1 MKTDIAVLGGGASGL
16 CAALAAKEEYPAADV
31 MIVEKLPR
39 VGKKIIATG
48 NGKCNL
54 SNLSLAK
61 KNFHGKAWS
70 SLLDRQRESGRR
82 HLPAQQQLCNGA

>member
-31 MIVEKLPR
+31 TIVEKLPR

-48 NGKCNL
+48 NGK
-54 SNLSLAK
+54 
-61 KNFHGKAWS
+61 
-70 SLLDRQRESGRR
+70 
-82 HLPAQQQLCNGA
+82 